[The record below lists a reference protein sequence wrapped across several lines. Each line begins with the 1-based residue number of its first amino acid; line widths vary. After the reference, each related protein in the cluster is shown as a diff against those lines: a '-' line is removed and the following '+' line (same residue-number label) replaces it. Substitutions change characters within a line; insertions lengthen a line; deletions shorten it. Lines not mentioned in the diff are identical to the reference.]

1 LKDEEGAGA
10 TVLVVDDDEEIRK
23 LLAGSLSKRGY
34 RVLTAAS
41 AQEMDRVLA
50 RHSVHV
56 VILDVVMPGE
66 DGLSVARRLAAS
78 GDPPLIMLSA
88 LSEEQDRI
96 LGLELG
102 ADHYLTKP
110 CSSREVLAHVRALL
124 RRQSMRQPPRRAYYF
139 QGWKIDLDA
148 NELLDPDGR
157 QVELTDGEF
166 SMLRVLVT
174 RPRRVLK
181 RDELLRAARGTRSEA
196 FARAVDIQI
205 SRLRQKLNAPGDSLI
220 RTVRNEGYM
229 LVAKVSVDAPHSV
242 GD

>member
-1 LKDEEGAGA
+1 MSEEGDAGA
-10 TVLVVDDDEEIRK
+10 TVLVVDDDEEIRR
-23 LLAGSLSKRGY
+23 LLAGSLGKRGY
-34 RVLTAAS
+34 RVLTAS
-41 AQEMDRVLA
+41 NAQEMDRMLA
-50 RHSVHV
+50 RNCVSV

-88 LSEEQDRI
+88 LNEEQDRI

-110 CSSREVLAHVRALL
+110 CSAREVLAHVRVVL
-124 RRQSMRQPPRRAYYF
+124 RQRKRQPPRRTYYF
-139 QGWKIDLDA
+139 QGWQIDLDA
-148 NELLDPDGR
+148 SELLDPNGR
-157 QVELTDGEF
+157 QVRLTDGEF
-166 SMLRVLVT
+166 AMLRVLVT
-174 RPRRVLK
+174 RHRRVLK

-196 FARAVDIQI
+196 FARAVDIQV

-229 LVAKVSVDAPHSV
+229 FAAKVTMTPD
-242 GD
+242 

>member
-1 LKDEEGAGA
+1 LSEEGDAGA
-10 TVLVVDDDEEIRK
+10 TVLVVDDDDEIRK
-23 LLAGSLSKRGY
+23 LLAGSLAKRGY
-34 RVLTAAS
+34 RVLTASS
-41 AQEMDRVLA
+41 AQEMDRILA
-50 RHSVHV
+50 RNAVSVM
-56 VILDVVMPGE
+56 ILDVMMPGE
-66 DGLSVARRLAAS
+66 DGLSVARRLAA
-78 GDPPLIMLSA
+78 GGELPVIMLSA
-88 LSEEQDRI
+88 LNEEQDRI

-110 CSSREVLAHVRALL
+110 CSAREVLAHVRAVL
-124 RRQSMRQPPRRAYYF
+124 RRQRLRQPPRRTYYF

-148 NELLDPDGR
+148 NELLDAQGR

-166 SMLRVLVT
+166 AMLRVLVT

-220 RTVRNEGYM
+220 RTVRNEGY
-229 LVAKVSVDAPHSV
+229 LFVAKVRTTPE
-242 GD
+242 

>member
-1 LKDEEGAGA
+1 MDDKDTGA

-34 RVLTAAS
+34 RVLTAS
-41 AQEMDRVLA
+41 GAQEMDRILA
-50 RHSVHV
+50 RNSVHV

-66 DGLSVARRLAAS
+66 DGLSVARRLAAA

-88 LSEEQDRI
+88 LNDEQDRI

-102 ADHYLTKP
+102 ADHYLSKP
-110 CSSREVLAHVRALL
+110 CSAREVLAHVRVVL
-124 RRQSMRQPPRRAYYF
+124 RQRARQPPRTTYYF

-148 NELLDPDGR
+148 NELLDVNGKKVP
-157 QVELTDGEF
+157 LTDGEF
-166 SMLRVLVT
+166 AMLRVLVT
-174 RPRRVLK
+174 RHRRVLK

-229 LVAKVSVDAPHSV
+229 LVAKVTSTPDVTDR
-242 GD
+242 G

>member
-1 LKDEEGAGA
+1 LSEERDAGA

-34 RVLTAAS
+34 RVLTASS
-41 AQEMDRVLA
+41 APEMDRVLA
-50 RHSVHV
+50 RNSVQV

-88 LSEEQDRI
+88 LNEEQDRI

-102 ADHYLTKP
+102 AEHYLSKP
-110 CSSREVLAHVRALL
+110 CSAREVLAHVRVVL
-124 RRQSMRQPPRRAYYF
+124 RRPRVGQAPRRTYYF

-148 NELLDPDGR
+148 NELLDAHGR
-157 QVELTDGEF
+157 EVRLTDGEF
-166 SMLRVLVT
+166 AMLRVLVT
-174 RPRRVLK
+174 RHRRVLK

-229 LVAKVSVDAPHSV
+229 LVAKVSMTPD
-242 GD
+242 

>member
-1 LKDEEGAGA
+1 MSEDGEAGA
-10 TVLVVDDDEEIRK
+10 TVLVVDDDDEIRK
-23 LLAGSLSKRGY
+23 LLASSLGKRGY

-50 RHSVHV
+50 RNAVSVI
-56 VILDVVMPGE
+56 ILDVMMPGE
-66 DGLSVARRLAAS
+66 DGLSVARRLAA
-78 GDPPLIMLSA
+78 GGETPVIMLSA
-88 LSEEQDRI
+88 LNEEQDRI
-96 LGLELG
+96 LGLEVG

-110 CSSREVLAHVRALL
+110 CSAREVLAHVRAVL
-124 RRQSMRQPPRRAYYF
+124 RRQRLRQPPRRTYYF

-148 NELLDPDGR
+148 NELLDAHGQ

-166 SMLRVLVT
+166 AMLRVLVT
-174 RPRRVLK
+174 RHRRVLK
-181 RDELLRAARGTRSEA
+181 RDELLRSARGTRSEA

-229 LVAKVSVDAPHSV
+229 FVAKVSTVPE
-242 GD
+242 

>member
-1 LKDEEGAGA
+1 LSEEGDAGA

-23 LLAGSLSKRGY
+23 LLAGSLAKRGY
-34 RVLTAAS
+34 RVLTASS
-41 AQEMDRVLA
+41 AQEMDRILA
-50 RHSVHV
+50 RNAVSVM
-56 VILDVVMPGE
+56 ILDVMMPGE
-66 DGLSVARRLAAS
+66 DGLSVARRLAV
-78 GDPPLIMLSA
+78 GGELPVIMLSA
-88 LSEEQDRI
+88 LNEEQDRI

-110 CSSREVLAHVRALL
+110 CSAREVLAHVRAVL
-124 RRQSMRQPPRRAYYF
+124 RRQRLRQPPRRTYYF

-148 NELLDPDGR
+148 NELLDAQGR

-166 SMLRVLVT
+166 AMLRVLVT
-174 RPRRVLK
+174 RHRRVLK

-220 RTVRNEGYM
+220 RTVRNEGY
-229 LVAKVSVDAPHSV
+229 LFVAKVSTTPE
-242 GD
+242 

>member
-1 LKDEEGAGA
+1 LSEEGEAGA

-23 LLAGSLSKRGY
+23 LLAGSLGKRGY
-34 RVLTAAS
+34 RVLTASS

-50 RHSVHV
+50 RNSVQV

-88 LSEEQDRI
+88 LNEEQDRI

-102 ADHYLTKP
+102 AEHYLTKP
-110 CSSREVLAHVRALL
+110 CSAREVLAHVRVVL
-124 RRQSMRQPPRRAYYF
+124 RRQRVGPSPRRTYYF

-148 NELLDPDGR
+148 NELLDADGR
-157 QVELTDGEF
+157 QVRLTDGEF
-166 SMLRVLVT
+166 AMLRVLVT
-174 RPRRVLK
+174 RHRRVLK

-229 LVAKVSVDAPHSV
+229 LVAKVSMTPDERA
-242 GD
+242 